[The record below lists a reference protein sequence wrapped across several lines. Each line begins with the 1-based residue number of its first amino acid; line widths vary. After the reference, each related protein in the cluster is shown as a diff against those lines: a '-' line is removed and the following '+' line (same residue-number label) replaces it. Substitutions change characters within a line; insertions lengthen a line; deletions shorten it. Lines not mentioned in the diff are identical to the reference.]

1 MATPEVQLPPPP
13 QESSLDDSHNHDN
26 HFTSGAEH
34 VQQLDCEKSTSTE
47 VPASAPTRLDKVPIV
62 YHYLTF
68 DTELP
73 TPSRNHLQKEAN
85 VDTEPTPPDLRNYI
99 SPFQWPESRKTFT
112 TWLSCAVTIVTAYTA
127 GSYAP
132 AADQMMEAWHVG
144 RTAIYVGITT
154 FTTGFATAPMIL
166 APFSE
171 INGRKPVFIATGAL
185 FVICQLCCALTR
197 SYPGML
203 LARFFA
209 GVGGSTFSTMVGGVV
224 SDIYQVED
232 RNKPMALF
240 AGAALMGTGLGPLCS
255 GFVAQHLLWRWVFYI
270 QVMTSGFLIV
280 LVALFFKETRG
291 SVLLSKRAR
300 LLNEWYEAREKLGL
314 VGLEMPR
321 EDDGPANRESQRIR
335 WKVKADEERETL
347 AKMIGISIYRPFH
360 LLTTEPVVFFFSLWV
375 AFSWAV
381 LYLTFTSIPLVFGTN
396 HNFNIAQNGA
406 VFAAM
411 VAGALLS
418 TILSIYQEKLAIRY
432 GKLSSTPEGRLYFSC
447 IESALMPI
455 GLFWFG
461 WTSFPQIHWIAPTL
475 AIGCAT
481 MGVFSIY
488 LAVFN
493 YLADTYHKYASSALA
508 AQSFCRNMLG
518 GVFPLVADHMFTAMT
533 YQGASSLLGGIGAL
547 LTLVPWV
554 LVFYGPRIRARSRFA
569 GEIME
574 VT

>member
-1 MATPEVQLPPPP
+1 MATPEVNLPPPP
-13 QESSLDDSHNHDN
+13 QEPSLDDSHDN
-26 HFTSGAEH
+26 YSPSGTES
-34 VQQLDCEKSTSTE
+34 VQQPNCEKSTSTE
-47 VPASAPTRLDKVPIV
+47 VPASTPTRLEKVPIV

-73 TPSRNHLQKEAN
+73 PPSRNHLRKEAGL
-85 VDTEPTPPDLRNYI
+85 DTGPIPPDLKNYI

-144 RTAIYVGITT
+144 QTAIYVGITT
-154 FTTGFATAPMIL
+154 FTTGFAIAPMVL

-185 FVICQLCCALTR
+185 FVVCQLCCALTR

-270 QVMTSGFLIV
+270 QVMTSGFLIL

-291 SVLLSKRAR
+291 SVLLSNRAR

-314 VGLEMPR
+314 AGFEMPT
-321 EDDGPANRESQRIR
+321 EHGRESQRIR

-347 AKMIGISIYRPFH
+347 AKMIGISVYRPFH

-396 HNFNIAQNGA
+396 HGFNIEQNGA
-406 VFAAM
+406 VFASM
-411 VAGALLS
+411 VVGALLS
-418 TILSIYQEKLAIRY
+418 TIVSIYQEKIAIRY
-432 GKLSSTPEGRLYFSC
+432 GKMSSTPEGRLYFSC

-475 AIGCAT
+475 AIG
-481 MGVFSIY
+481 
-488 LAVFN
+488 
-493 YLADTYHKYASSALA
+493 
-508 AQSFCRNMLG
+508 
-518 GVFPLVADHMFTAMT
+518 
-533 YQGASSLLGGIGAL
+533 
-547 LTLVPWV
+547 
-554 LVFYGPRIRARSRFA
+554 
-569 GEIME
+569 
-574 VT
+574 